1 MKNRKTEDSTGN
13 WRTEEVLHS
22 EVMGDNGDNSLWSK
36 KKIFNTQNQE
46 EESSIEGFTGSRAQW
61 LHLSDK

>member
-1 MKNRKTEDSTGN
+1 MKNRKTEDSIGN
-13 WRTEEVLHS
+13 WQTEELLHS
-22 EVMGDNGDNSLWSK
+22 KVMDDNGDDSLWSK

-46 EESSIEGFTGSRAQW
+46 EESWIEGFTGSRAQW